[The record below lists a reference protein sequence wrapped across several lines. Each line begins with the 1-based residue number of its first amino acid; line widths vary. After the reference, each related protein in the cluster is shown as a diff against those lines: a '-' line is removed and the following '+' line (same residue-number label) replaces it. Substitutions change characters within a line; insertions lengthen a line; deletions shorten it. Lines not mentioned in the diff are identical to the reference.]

1 MALSLEAKV
10 IIGLAIGAAGIGVV
24 VLSSKPSSQA
34 APKNSPAPNASSVG
48 QQREGFFPTQPI
60 ASWAVT
66 LSPGDMGSMDVNLGD
81 SIQLYTPDGESIYSV
96 LSAPPGV
103 LGAPEFNSDATNV
116 VMGAL
121 ATGTAQI
128 NANWGDSASV
138 VGVRVLGG

>member
-96 LSAPPGV
+96 LSLHRGCWAPQNSTLTLPTLLWGRSP
-103 LGAPEFNSDATNV
+103 LEQPKSTPTGAIQR
-116 VMGAL
+116 AL
-121 ATGTAQI
+121 
-128 NANWGDSASV
+128 WGCVS
-138 VGVRVLGG
+138 